1 MTKAY
6 KRVLDSLMLSVHC
19 LEVGQEYSF
28 EGEYTDDEKRQVA
41 PAYKMVECADVW
53 CA

>member
-41 PAYKMVECADVW
+41 PAEMEDG
-53 CA
+53 